1 MPFVKK
7 RCTTHLLAITLITII
22 DYFGVLTYDMVHRV
36 ISCLSTKTVET
47 KYIPSRQTNNDFN
60 NFM

>member
-7 RCTTHLLAITLITII
+7 RCTTYLLAITLITII

-36 ISCLSTKTVET
+36 IS
-47 KYIPSRQTNNDFN
+47 
-60 NFM
+60 